1 LERKRTE
8 KFEGENLET
17 AAGAGDAA
25 VVNNA
30 TLNEEHRDYL
40 SLETNLVRKIEKLF
54 VIVKLQV
61 TCR

>member
-1 LERKRTE
+1 LKRKSSE

-40 SLETNLVRKIEKLF
+40 SLETN
-54 VIVKLQV
+54 
-61 TCR
+61 